1 MTDHL
6 DAASKAADRGG
17 SYDLALAQAH
27 ASVAIADSLEKIGSA
42 LASLVPS
49 APRVSPERRDELV
62 LRMGEWWNSSP
73 TVLTGGRLEFLLDC
87 LLDELGITK

>member
-6 DAASKAADRGG
+6 EAASTAADRGG

-27 ASVAIADSLEKIGSA
+27 ASVAIASA
-42 LASLVPS
+42 LENIGTAISCLAPS
-49 APRVSPERRDELV
+49 APRVTTEQRDALA
-62 LRMGEWWNSSP
+62 LRMAEWWQNSP
-73 TVLTGGRLEFLLDC
+73 VMHTGGRLEYVLDC